1 MPHAAPRRALIARA
15 LAACAL
21 ALLTACVPDRV
32 APDRLPRFAPLA
44 KPPALALV
52 LGSGG
57 PRGFAHVGVIKVL
70 EEEGIRPDLIVGSS
84 VGALVGALYAGGYS
98 ARQLEKTAY
107 ELGMLEFF
115 DIGMLRG
122 HSTGAAIQEYVNEEL
137 ADRTIEQLRIPFVAA
152 ATRASDHA
160 QVLFNRGDTGLAVRA
175 ASADPDEFMPVK
187 VGDSEY
193 LDGDVASPVPIR
205 AARKLGAK
213 VVIAVD
219 VSAFAEDTPPG
230 VPQEWI
236 RKDARR
242 AAQVRAEAPEAD
254 VLLHPNIGYYA
265 GYKKSYRERVIGIAE
280 QYTRAHM
287 PQIRAALARAGI
299 ALPMR
304 QAAMARTP
312 AGETSR

>member
-1 MPHAAPRRALIARA
+1 MLF
-15 LAACAL
+15 LS
-21 ALLTACVPDRV
+21 ACVPDRV
-32 APDRLPRFAPLA
+32 PPGRVPRFVPLP
-44 KPPALALV
+44 KPPAVALV

-57 PRGFAHVGVIKVL
+57 PRGFAHIGVLKVL
-70 EEEGIRPDLIVGSS
+70 EEEGVRPDLIVGSS
-84 VGALVGALYAGGYS
+84 VGALVGALYAGGYN
-98 ARQLEKTAY
+98 ARQLEKAAY

-115 DIGMLRG
+115 DLDMIRG
-122 HSTGAAIQEYVNEEL
+122 HSSGAAIQEYVNERL
-137 ADRTIEQLRIPFVAA
+137 GDRTIEQLRIPFVAA

-160 QVLFNRGDTGLAVRA
+160 QVLFNHGDTGLAVRA

-187 VGDSEY
+187 VGNDAY

-213 VVIAVD
+213 LVIAVD

-242 AAQVRAEAPEAD
+242 AAQVRAEAPQAD

-265 GYKKSYRERVIGIAE
+265 GYKESYRRRVIAIAE
-280 QYTRAHM
+280 QYTRQHVAE
-287 PQIRAALARAGI
+287 IRAAFARAGI

-304 QAAMARTP
+304 QAATARTP